1 MNKGTAPVSAA
12 PGINPQQAAASLT
25 VTGLTARKY
34 SLALKEAQALLTVE
48 QPGLYDQLNCGKLG
62 KLIAYLRRGLPG
74 LLLIACYGEYTFLH

>member
-1 MNKGTAPVSAA
+1 MDKGTAPVSA
-12 PGINPQQAAASLT
+12 PGASPQQAVTSLT

-34 SLALKEAQALLTVE
+34 SMALKEAQALLTVD

-74 LLLIACYGEYTFLH
+74 LLLIACYGEYAFLH